1 MDLFLLITASI
12 CMLLGLAGS
21 ILPILPGPPI
31 CYAGFLLVHFSS
43 YAQFS
48 NSFLIIWALVV
59 IILGILEYY
68 IPTWGTKKFGG
79 TKAGQRG
86 SLIGTIA
93 GVFFFPPLGLI
104 LGPFLGAYIGE
115 LTHDKDDTKKALRSA
130 WGSFIGFLAG
140 TFIKLITSAVMIY
153 FFVRAVI

>member
-1 MDLFLLITASI
+1 MDLFLLIAASL
-12 CMLLGLAGS
+12 CMLIGLAGS
-21 ILPILPGPPI
+21 VLPILPGPPV

-48 NSFLIIWALVV
+48 ASFLIVWAAVV

-86 SLIGTIA
+86 SMLGTIA
-93 GVFFFPPLGLI
+93 GIFFFPPIGLI
-104 LGPFLGAYIGE
+104 LGPFIGAYIGE
-115 LTHDKDDTKKALRSA
+115 LTHDSKDTKKALRSA
-130 WGSFIGFLAG
+130 WGSFVGFLGGTVIKIVTAG
-140 TFIKLITSAVMIY
+140 VMIY